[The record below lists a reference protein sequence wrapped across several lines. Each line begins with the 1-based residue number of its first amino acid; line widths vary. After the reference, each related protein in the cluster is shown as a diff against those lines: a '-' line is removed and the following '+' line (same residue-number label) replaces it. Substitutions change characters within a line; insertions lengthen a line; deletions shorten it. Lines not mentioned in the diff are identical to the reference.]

1 MKVYS
6 SDKIR
11 NIVLLGH
18 GGVGKTTVAE
28 AMAFASGAITRRG
41 SVNDGN
47 TISDFDAEE
56 TKRHFSVNTS
66 ILPIEWEDF
75 KINILDTPGYFDFV
89 GEVEE
94 ALRAAEGAVIVV
106 SAKSGVQVGTEQA
119 WEKAEAAG
127 LPRFIFVNGMDEE
140 GANLVKV
147 LEDLQNTFGKA
158 IAPFQVPIKENG
170 KFVGFVNVVKMEGRK
185 FEGNRVVPCEVPDSI
200 ADEIE
205 PVRQMILEAVAETD
219 EELMERYFDGDEF
232 TVDGQQKDHHWE
244 KQTHMMVTE
253 GSHVLVIGLGDI
265 GTTFARKMKALGA
278 HVTGIRKSRKPKP
291 EYVDAQYTM
300 EALPELLPQAD
311 IVALSLPGYSDT
323 KGVIGEKELHL
334 MKENTI
340 LLNVGRGTAIDSL
353 ALAKALQ
360 EGAIYGAGLDVTDPE
375 PLPEDHPLWDAPH
388 CIITPHV
395 SGGYA
400 LPETLEKILELSI
413 ENLERY
419 KKGETLHNI
428 IDFSTGYVKR

>member
-1 MKVYS
+1 MEQEKILVVLPV
-6 SDKIR
+6 KEEHKERIR
-11 NIVLLGH
+11 NAAPDA
-18 GGVGKTTVAE
+18 KTTYCLEAE
-28 AMAFASGAITRRG
+28 VTKEQVQDANIIIGNVKPEFLKDSRNLRG
-41 SVNDGN
+41 IQLNNAGTEGFCVPG
-47 TISDFDAEE
+47 
-56 TKRHFSVNTS
+56 
-66 ILPIEWEDF
+66 ILPKQAQLTNATGAYGMAISEHLIAMLF
-75 KINILDTPGYFDFV
+75 ALQKRLDIY
-89 GEVEE
+89 
-94 ALRAAEGAVIVV
+94 
-106 SAKSGVQVGTEQA
+106 
-119 WEKAEAAG
+119 
-127 LPRFIFVNGMDEE
+127 
-140 GANLVKV
+140 
-147 LEDLQNTFGKA
+147 QN
-158 IAPFQVPIKENG
+158 
-170 KFVGFVNVVKMEGRK
+170 
-185 FEGNRVVPCEVPDSI
+185 
-200 ADEIE
+200 
-205 PVRQMILEAVAETD
+205 
-219 EELMERYFDGDEF
+219 
-232 TVDGQQKDHHWE
+232 QQKDHHWE

-419 KKGETLHNI
+419 EKGETLHNI

>member
-1 MKVYS
+1 MEQEKILVVLPV
-6 SDKIR
+6 KEEHKERIR
-11 NIVLLGH
+11 NAAPDA
-18 GGVGKTTVAE
+18 KTTYCLEAE
-28 AMAFASGAITRRG
+28 VTKEQVQDANIII
-41 SVNDGN
+41 GN
-47 TISDFDAEE
+47 VKPEFLKDSRNLRWIQLNNAGTEGFC
-56 TKRHFSVNTS
+56 VPG
-66 ILPIEWEDF
+66 ILPKQAQLTNATGAYGMAISEHLIAMLF
-75 KINILDTPGYFDFV
+75 ALQKRLDIY
-89 GEVEE
+89 
-94 ALRAAEGAVIVV
+94 
-106 SAKSGVQVGTEQA
+106 
-119 WEKAEAAG
+119 
-127 LPRFIFVNGMDEE
+127 
-140 GANLVKV
+140 
-147 LEDLQNTFGKA
+147 QN
-158 IAPFQVPIKENG
+158 
-170 KFVGFVNVVKMEGRK
+170 
-185 FEGNRVVPCEVPDSI
+185 
-200 ADEIE
+200 
-205 PVRQMILEAVAETD
+205 
-219 EELMERYFDGDEF
+219 
-232 TVDGQQKDHHWE
+232 QQKDHHWE

-400 LPETLEKILELSI
+400 LPETLEKILELRTLGAKIQVNADAVLGYEGHKIKKFCATLMKNDLVDFIASDAH
-413 ENLERY
+413 NLSTRKMNLGKCASHVE
-419 KKGETLHNI
+419 KKW
-428 IDFSTGYVKR
+428 DRSM

>member
-1 MKVYS
+1 MEQEKILVVLPV
-6 SDKIR
+6 KEEHKERIR
-11 NIVLLGH
+11 NAAPDA
-18 GGVGKTTVAE
+18 KTTYCLEAE
-28 AMAFASGAITRRG
+28 VTKEQVQDANIII
-41 SVNDGN
+41 GN
-47 TISDFDAEE
+47 VKPEFLKDSRNLRWIQLNNAGTEGFC
-56 TKRHFSVNTS
+56 VPG
-66 ILPIEWEDF
+66 ILPKQAQLTNATGAYGMAISEHLIAMLF
-75 KINILDTPGYFDFV
+75 ALQKRLDIY
-89 GEVEE
+89 
-94 ALRAAEGAVIVV
+94 
-106 SAKSGVQVGTEQA
+106 
-119 WEKAEAAG
+119 
-127 LPRFIFVNGMDEE
+127 
-140 GANLVKV
+140 
-147 LEDLQNTFGKA
+147 QN
-158 IAPFQVPIKENG
+158 
-170 KFVGFVNVVKMEGRK
+170 
-185 FEGNRVVPCEVPDSI
+185 
-200 ADEIE
+200 
-205 PVRQMILEAVAETD
+205 
-219 EELMERYFDGDEF
+219 
-232 TVDGQQKDHHWE
+232 QQKDHHWE

-360 EGAIYGAGLDVTDPE
+360 ERVIYGAGLDVTDPE

-395 SGGYA
+395 SG
-400 LPETLEKILELSI
+400 
-413 ENLERY
+413 
-419 KKGETLHNI
+419 
-428 IDFSTGYVKR
+428 